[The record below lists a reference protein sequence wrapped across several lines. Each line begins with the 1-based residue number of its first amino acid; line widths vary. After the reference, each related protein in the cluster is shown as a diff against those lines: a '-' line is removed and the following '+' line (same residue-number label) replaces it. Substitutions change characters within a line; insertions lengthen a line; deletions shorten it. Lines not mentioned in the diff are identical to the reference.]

1 MVGGERRGRD
11 KGCARVSTAQVG
23 RRGTMR
29 AGTSHP
35 PRRQDRTARKY
46 FMFEAASQGCV
57 ECVKHYLEVEGVDT
71 ASESDTMHYTVL
83 DWAEWA
89 NSREVPGAADVVAYV
104 RAFTLSASVE
114 SRAAPAM
121 E

>member
-1 MVGGERRGRD
+1 MRMGGGLATPLD
-11 KGCARVSTAQVG
+11 C
-23 RRGTMR
+23 ML
-29 AGTSHP
+29 
-35 PRRQDRTARKY
+35 
-46 FMFEAASQGCV
+46 EAASQGCV
-57 ECVKHYLEVEGVDT
+57 ECVKHYLEVEGVDI

-83 DWAEWA
+83 HWAEWA

-104 RAFTLSASVE
+104 RAFTLSASEE

>member
-1 MVGGERRGRD
+1 
-11 KGCARVSTAQVG
+11 
-23 RRGTMR
+23 
-29 AGTSHP
+29 
-35 PRRQDRTARKY
+35 
-46 FMFEAASQGCV
+46 MFEAASQGCV